1 MQFNFN
7 PPKGFMG
14 GGEVM
19 YSFNF
24 GLDSLNSLGLNMG
37 IRKKCRQCSFQCT
50 ALCITFVC
58 VIIKHVEQKGPLSRW
73 SSIWSSDP
81 PRLQK
86 DKAACTG
93 QQLGDGRNLNAAGGG

>member
-24 GLDSLNSLGLNMG
+24 DLDSLNSLGLNMG
-37 IRKKCRQCSFQCT
+37 IRKKMQTMFFSMYCSMYYIC
-50 ALCITFVC
+50 LCNNKTC
-58 VIIKHVEQKGPLSRW
+58 GTKGNTIEMVLHMV
-73 SSIWSSDP
+73 
-81 PRLQK
+81 L
-86 DKAACTG
+86 
-93 QQLGDGRNLNAAGGG
+93 